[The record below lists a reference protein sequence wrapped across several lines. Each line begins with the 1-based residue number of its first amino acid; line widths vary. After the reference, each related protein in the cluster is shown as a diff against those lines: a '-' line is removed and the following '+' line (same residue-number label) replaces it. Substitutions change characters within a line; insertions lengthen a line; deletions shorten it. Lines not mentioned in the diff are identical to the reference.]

1 MRLLQ
6 VVVFVGAVAAL
17 LAALFF
23 VGSVTGDALWRGG
36 IAALLVD
43 VVGIHLW
50 PARRS
55 DPSVSSGTL

>member
-23 VGSVTGDALWRGG
+23 VGSGTGDALWRAG
-36 IAALLVD
+36 IAALLAD
-43 VVGIHLW
+43 VVGIQLW